1 MSNAIDDP
9 RPHTG
14 HGVIR
19 TRSTHDPA
27 GYVPVDTLVVW
38 WSGALRRTTDATYA
52 RQPADVEDY
61 WTELA
66 VGTRLARE
74 VTAGRWVVVARL
86 LRAGA
91 VSDWS
96 EVGTA
101 LNISGPDAAAGFATW
116 LAGQVVLYRRTG
128 IGVTPA
134 EAEDLAR
141 LADAVSGGGAR

>member
-91 VSDWS
+91 ISDWW

-101 LNISGPDAAAGFATW
+101 LNMSGPEAAAGFAAW
-116 LAGQVVLYRRTG
+116 LAGQVHLYRQTG
-128 IGVTPA
+128 VGLTSA

-141 LADAVSGGGAR
+141 LADAVGGGAR